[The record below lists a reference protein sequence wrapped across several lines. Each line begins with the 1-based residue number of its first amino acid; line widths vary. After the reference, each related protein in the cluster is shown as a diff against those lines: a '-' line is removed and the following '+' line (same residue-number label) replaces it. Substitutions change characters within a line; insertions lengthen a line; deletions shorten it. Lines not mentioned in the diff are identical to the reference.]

1 MKKVKKSI
9 ALLIVLV
16 MGLGLLAACG
26 SGDTGPAADGGTG
39 TGAGTGGGETPVPTV
54 PEVGDAPVDGANLA
68 DHIDLIVDTALQIV
82 NPFTLAGTGAPVAW
96 ASFMILD
103 RLLEQP
109 EPGVFAAQLAVR
121 WYTEDYQHF
130 RFYLRDDVYF
140 HNGDHFT
147 AEDVVWNVEFAHA
160 NPGSPAFGRWR
171 FVDTITAV
179 DTYVIEIVLTEPH
192 VDFFFDIANY
202 YTSIHSP
209 RAFYESQDDPT
220 WGHIGTGPF
229 RVVGFSSNDFL
240 SLERFDEYWGGPA
253 PTRSITMWTIP
264 EMATR
269 TVMLQNGE
277 AQVSFSMTPEDLDF
291 FEDSPDFQT
300 FVVRLNPP
308 IILGFNNQGDEIMMC
323 RYFRRAVAHA
333 LNTEDISLAAMGRW
347 AQPPWDGNFWGPETQ
362 FRLENMPQ
370 RAFDLE
376 LARYYLDRSVYN
388 GETIEIMTAVHYNI
402 RASEFIQLLLG
413 DVGINVNVET
423 TDISGFIE
431 AHRFDPEDDSRQMHI
446 FAVGMLPVALQAMRT
461 TFYPGIGTNR
471 LNINNDYLT
480 GLIDEL
486 AATIEPDA
494 RRDIAHQIQEFFWED
509 IPAIPLWW
517 RLQGIPAV
525 NGIGGMRLSA
535 DQFNYCLRGIFWD
548 LDQAPAH
555 LMP

>member
-1 MKKVKKSI
+1 MKRIRKTT
-9 ALLIVLV
+9 ALLLVLV
-16 MGLGLLAACG
+16 MGLVLLAACAP
-26 SGDTGPAADGGTG
+26 SADTGADPSTVAPSGES
-39 TGAGTGGGETPVPTV
+39 AGTPAPATV
-54 PEVGDAPVDGANLA
+54 EAVAPVEGANLA

-82 NPFTLAGTGAPVAW
+82 NPFSLAGTGGPVAW
-96 ASFMILD
+96 ASFLILD

-109 EPGVFAAQLAVR
+109 EPGVFRGQLATR
-121 WYTEDYQHF
+121 WYTDDYQHF

-147 AEDVVWNVEFAHA
+147 AEDVVWNVEMAHA

-179 DTYVIEIVLTEPH
+179 DTYVIEIVLHEPH

-202 YTSIHSP
+202 YTSIHSQ
-209 RAFYESQDDPT
+209 RAFNENPDDPT
-220 WGHIGTGPF
+220 WAHIGTGPF
-229 RVVGFSSNDFL
+229 RVVGFASNDFL
-240 SLERFDEYWGGPA
+240 TLERFDEYWGGPA
-253 PTRSITMWTIP
+253 PTRSLTLWTIP

-269 TVMLQNGE
+269 MVMLENGE

-291 FEDSPDFQT
+291 FEDSQDFQT

-308 IILGFNNQGDEIMMC
+308 IILGFNNQGDEVMMC

-362 FRLENMPQ
+362 FRLEGLPQ
-370 RAFDLE
+370 RPYDLA
-376 LARYYLDRSVYN
+376 LAREYLERSVYS
-388 GETIEIMTAVHYNI
+388 GEPIEIMTAVHYNI
-402 RASEFIQLLLG
+402 RASEFIQLQLAE
-413 DVGINVNVET
+413 VGINVDIET

-431 AHRFDPEDDSRQMHI
+431 AHRFDPESTRQMHI

-486 AATIEPDA
+486 AATIDPSA
-494 RRDIAHQIQEFFWED
+494 RAEIAHQIQEFFWED
-509 IPAIPLWW
+509 IPAIALWW

-525 NGIGGMRLSA
+525 NGIGGMRLTA

-548 LDQAPAH
+548 LDQTADH
-555 LMP
+555 LRP

>member
-1 MKKVKKSI
+1 MKKKLIRVL
-9 ALLIVLV
+9 ALMLCAAFV
-16 MGLGLLAACG
+16 LAACG
-26 SGDTGPAADGGTG
+26 PSATSGPGPATPDGPQAP
-39 TGAGTGGGETPVPTV
+39 GAGD
-54 PEVGDAPVDGANLA
+54 EVAELPDDGANLA

-96 ASFMILD
+96 SSFMILD

-109 EPGVFAAQLAVR
+109 EPGVFRAQLATR
-121 WYTEDYQHF
+121 WYTDDYQHF

-147 AEDVVWNVEFAHA
+147 AEDVVWNVEKAHA

-179 DTYVIEIVLTEPH
+179 DTYVIEIVLHEPH

-209 RAFYESQDDPT
+209 RAFYENPDDPT

-240 SLERFDEYWGGPA
+240 TLERFDEYWGGPA

-308 IILGFNNQGDEIMMC
+308 IILGFNNSGDEIMMC
-323 RYFRRAVAHA
+323 PYFRRAVAHA
-333 LNTEDISLAAMGRW
+333 LNTDDIAIAAMGRW
-347 AQPPWDGNFWGPETQ
+347 AQAPWDGSFWGPETQ
-362 FRLENMPQ
+362 FRREGFPQ
-370 RAFDLE
+370 REYDVARAMQYLE
-376 LARYYLDRSVYN
+376 RSVYN
-388 GETIEIMTAVHYNI
+388 GEVIELMTAVHYNI
-402 RASEFIQLLLG
+402 RASEFIQLQLAE
-413 DVGINVNVET
+413 VGITVNVET

-431 AHRFDPEDDSRQMHI
+431 SHRFDPDSTRQMHI

-486 AATIEPDA
+486 AATIDPDA
-494 RRDIAHQIQEFFWED
+494 RREIAYQIQEFFYED
-509 IPAIPLWW
+509 IPAIALWW

-548 LDQAPAH
+548 LDEAPAH
-555 LMP
+555 LSP